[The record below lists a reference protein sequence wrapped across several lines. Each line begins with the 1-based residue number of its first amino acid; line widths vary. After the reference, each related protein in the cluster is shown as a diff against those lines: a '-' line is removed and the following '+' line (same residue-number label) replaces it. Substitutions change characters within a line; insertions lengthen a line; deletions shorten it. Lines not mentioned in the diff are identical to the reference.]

1 LKNGEKLLEKTVP
14 KVSILVINYNG
25 KKWLPQCLR
34 SISTI
39 SYPNFDTYLID
50 NSSTDGSIE
59 YVQENFPLIR
69 IIKFDTN
76 FGFAKGYNHAINQIK
91 TDYILLLNNDTK
103 ILKSDFLDIMVNQ
116 AQKDF
121 DIAAIVCKMVFMSDP
136 SIINSVG
143 GIGIP
148 YWRGFEDVGF
158 REKDIG
164 QHDIP
169 PIEPFSFCGGAT
181 LIRSKAFMET
191 QGFDETFFAFFED
204 TDLSWR
210 FRLKKLKI
218 KYVPDAK
225 IAHQYSGTYSEGPE
239 KTYLCKRNLFR
250 SILKNCGSPT
260 IYWAIRNFFLFTIL
274 ASLSYLRVEHAPLMA
289 WALFKSIL
297 WNLWHLPGTYNKR
310 QIIQSERKTTDKEI
324 LSRMYPSKLLTR
336 REMKSFGDRVGETI
350 FGYLPKNLVL
360 KKLSSR
366 N

>member
-1 LKNGEKLLEKTVP
+1 MLKNGERLLEKTVP

-25 KKWLPQCLR
+25 KKWLHQCLR

-50 NSSTDGSIE
+50 NASTDGSIE
-59 YVQENFPLIR
+59 YVKENFPFVA

-76 FGFAKGYNHAINQIK
+76 IGFAKGYNNAINQIK

-103 ILKSDFLDIMVNQ
+103 ILKPDFLDIIVSQ

-136 SIINSVG
+136 SVINSVG

-148 YWRGFEDVGF
+148 YWRGFEDIGF
-158 REKDIG
+158 KEKDVG
-164 QHDIP
+164 QYDVP
-169 PIEPFSFCGGAT
+169 PIEAFSFCGGAT
-181 LIRSKAFMET
+181 LIRSKAFIET
-191 QGFDETFFAFFED
+191 KGFDETFFAFFED

-225 IAHQYSGTYSEGPE
+225 IAHHYSGTYSEGPN

-250 SILKNCGSPT
+250 SILKNCGSTT
-260 IYWAIRNFFLFTIL
+260 IYWAIRNYLLFTIL
-274 ASLSYLRVEHAPLMA
+274 ASISYLRVEHAPLMA
-289 WALFKSIL
+289 CALFKSIL
-297 WNLWHLPGTYNKR
+297 WNLWHLPSTYNKR
-310 QIIQSERKTTDKEI
+310 QIIQNERKTSDEEI
-324 LSRMYPSKLLTR
+324 LFRMYPLKLIKR
-336 REMKSFGDRVGETI
+336 REIDSFGDRIGERI
-350 FGYLPKNLVL
+350 FGYFPKKSCC
-360 KKLSSR
+360 KKVTQ
-366 N
+366 